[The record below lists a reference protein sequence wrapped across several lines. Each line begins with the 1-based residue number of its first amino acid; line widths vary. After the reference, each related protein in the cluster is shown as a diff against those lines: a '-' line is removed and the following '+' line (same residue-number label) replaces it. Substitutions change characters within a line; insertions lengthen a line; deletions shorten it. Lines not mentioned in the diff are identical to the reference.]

1 MQHKSGVIC
10 QLHTIMQVYNVS
22 HSTRANNNMTTSVFQ
37 YKPLCVHLLD
47 SVTACSWVGI
57 SSFFDCLL
65 TGHKTGAIGF
75 TWYPTP
81 TSTEVPYSITLTYGS
96 IKTVTHIA
104 TTTVHREVAIVDANG
119 SLLLLRINGPR
130 EGIAK
135 LATLTSAAV
144 ELVAGVA
151 WSHSG
156 SSLATLRYLHTGHTL
171 SLRGYLALNTP
182 TSQLSTVS
190 VILPKSITGK
200 ELSADKTQD
209 LQRLAWG
216 RDDSELIVSL
226 TNDTLIRVSAQTW
239 QVTSQIS
246 LSFSPRITA
255 SVEGVVHALH
265 SDGHLC
271 IMWPDGHET
280 APTALP
286 VSTYLW
292 VPTRDMLITVIQ
304 HSNKQSVLFFNGEG
318 REVSSF
324 DVDTT
329 SPVLDLCWREGGE
342 GSSVVCST
350 EEGLYSL
357 NVYSVVPSLKDLSI
371 WSLVDSTK
379 LPMRLQGEVMLRQS
393 TLFYPTQLMDKIE
406 LEVNSY
412 EKVTGLKGRRF
423 LKIGKDYLGQQIH
436 LFTLKQPRILYRNV
450 FKLKSKLGSNEKTS
464 GMLSKLL
471 PAEIV
476 YPASDTVI
484 TPQKN
489 SSSYSLHRRNSSLQL
504 TFVKNNKITLEREE
518 GDVLT
523 GDVKLED
530 NMKRTVS
537 VEGEEIVQI
546 LGYSYYFQI
555 VLSHNLTL
563 PIYDTLLIALAFIV
577 YAF

>member
-1 MQHKSGVIC
+1 
-10 QLHTIMQVYNVS
+10 
-22 HSTRANNNMTTSVFQ
+22 MTTSVFQ
-37 YKPLCVHLLD
+37 NRPLCAHLLD
-47 SVTACSWVGI
+47 TVTACSWVSI
-57 SSFFDCLL
+57 SSVFDCLI

-96 IKTVTHIA
+96 MKSVTHIA
-104 TTTVHREVAIVDANG
+104 TTTTHREVAIVDTNG

-144 ELVAGVA
+144 EFVAGVT

-156 SSLATLRYLHTGHTL
+156 SSLATLRYTGHTL
-171 SLRGYLALNTP
+171 SLRGYLALNAP

-190 VILPKSITGK
+190 VVLPKSITGK
-200 ELSADKTQD
+200 ELIGDKMQD
-209 LQRLAWG
+209 TQRLAWG

-226 TNDTLIRVSAQTW
+226 TSDTLIRVSTQTW
-239 QVTSQIS
+239 QITSQTS
-246 LSFSPRITA
+246 LSYSPRISA
-255 SVEGVVHALH
+255 SLEGVVHALH
-265 SDGHLC
+265 SDGHLF
-271 IMWPDGHET
+271 IIRPDEHET
-280 APTALP
+280 APTALH

-304 HSNKQSVLFFNGEG
+304 HSNKQSMVFFNGEG
-318 REVSSF
+318 REVNSF
-324 DVDTT
+324 DVDTI
-329 SPVLDLCWREGGE
+329 SPVLDLCWREGGD
-342 GSSVVCST
+342 SSTVVCST
-350 EEGLYSL
+350 VEGLYSL

-371 WSLVDSTK
+371 WSLTDTTK
-379 LPMRLQGEVMLRQS
+379 LPVRLRNEVMLRQS
-393 TLFYPTQLMDKIE
+393 MLFYPTQLIDKIE

-412 EKVTGLKGRRF
+412 EKVTGLKGRRY
-423 LKIGKDYLGQQIH
+423 LKVGKDYLGQQTH

-450 FKLKSKLGSNEKTS
+450 LKLKSKLDSNQKTT

-484 TPQKN
+484 IPQKN
-489 SSSYSLHRRNSSLQL
+489 SSSYSLQRRNSSLL
-504 TFVKNNKITLEREE
+504 LSFVKNNKLTLEREE

-523 GDVKLED
+523 GDIKLED
-530 NMKRTVS
+530 NMKRILS
-537 VEGEEIVQI
+537 LEGEEIVQI